1 MTLYKVLW
9 LWLWLVNVR
18 KILLY
23 IRTVISIKMAMQ
35 RHLMQM
41 KWAICASRLFV
52 DILHS
57 FLLASASL
65 YVLHNIYSVELISI
79 TKGKDHTKERLEA
92 FKYFIG
98 VVESPP
104 NYDEYEEFKSI
115 VNEYLEKP
123 PFSFQT
129 PFKVNKTIEK
139 RVSSILLEKVI
150 LCLWYNHIGVGT
162 WWGAL
167 ISKLYITITKNLF
180 FFFLL
185 IKISDKSSPPPP
197 NFQFVSDATE
207 PDVTFILYTSTIIS
221 HVHFVTRWHKFES
234 IRYLKL

>member
-1 MTLYKVLW
+1 
-9 LWLWLVNVR
+9 
-18 KILLY
+18 
-23 IRTVISIKMAMQ
+23 MAMQ

-41 KWAICASRLFV
+41 KWAIWASRLFV
-52 DILHS
+52 DILHN
-57 FLLASASL
+57 FLLALASL

-150 LCLWYNHIGVGT
+150 LCL
-162 WWGAL
+162 
-167 ISKLYITITKNLF
+167 
-180 FFFLL
+180 
-185 IKISDKSSPPPP
+185 
-197 NFQFVSDATE
+197 
-207 PDVTFILYTSTIIS
+207 
-221 HVHFVTRWHKFES
+221 
-234 IRYLKL
+234 